1 MKKLFSCALILV
13 VAACASSKAK
23 DDADDIV
30 PPAQTIAAAQN
41 ASTESRIEALQTSM
55 TELLERLDVMNARL
69 AKLEAGTPAPAQATI
84 AVSAPAPTPSPIAS
98 AVTAPAPLPTPHVM
112 PTNPLAG
119 AQLADTYRNAL
130 MLVGRGK
137 MDDARRTFQKV
148 FDDDPTGDLA
158 DNALFWI
165 GETYFAAGNYAEAT
179 KYYKRV
185 TVEFSEQN
193 KAPDALFKIAL
204 AFEKTSD
211 LGMAKKTLDEVIQ
224 RYPYSSAA
232 ASAKQELKRIRY

>member
-1 MKKLFSCALILV
+1 MKKLIACALVL
-13 VAACASSKAK
+13 AAAGCASTKTK
-23 DDADDIV
+23 DDAADDIV
-30 PPAQTIAAAQN
+30 PRAQTIEQAQSAA
-41 ASTESRIEALQTSM
+41 TEQRLEALQTSM
-55 TELLERLDVMNARL
+55 TELLDRLDVMNSRL
-69 AKLEAGTPAPAQATI
+69 AKLEAGTPAPAP
-84 AVSAPAPTPSPIAS
+84 VPVLSGAPAPPPAQSPPTPVVEPSPQP
-98 AVTAPAPLPTPHVM
+98 TAN
-112 PTNPLAG
+112 NPLAG

-137 MDDARRTFQKV
+137 LEDARRTFQKV

-165 GETYFAAGNYAEAT
+165 GETYFSASNYSEAM

>member
-1 MKKLFSCALILV
+1 MKKLLSCALVLV
-13 VAACASSKAK
+13 AAACASSKPK

-30 PPAQTIAAAQN
+30 PHAQTIEAAQAAAVE
-41 ASTESRIEALQTSM
+41 TRLEALQTSM
-55 TELLERLDVMNARL
+55 TELLDRLDVMNSRL
-69 AKLEAGTPAPAQATI
+69 SKLESAAPAPAPVVISSGGQAPPP
-84 AVSAPAPTPSPIAS
+84 VPPPSPVPS
-98 AVTAPAPLPTPHVM
+98 PVPTTGEAPVLHS
-112 PTNPLAG
+112 PLAG

-137 MDDARRTFQKV
+137 LEDARRTFQKV

-165 GETYFAAGNYAEAT
+165 GETYYAASNYSEAM

-211 LGMAKKTLDEVIQ
+211 LGMAKKTLDEVVQ

>member
-1 MKKLFSCALILV
+1 RSRRRVLRSRHGARLDGTQRGGAALLRARSRRVPAKRLRVAREEATRPDQSMKKLFSCALILV

-30 PPAQTIAAAQN
+30 PPAQTI
-41 ASTESRIEALQTSM
+41 
-55 TELLERLDVMNARL
+55 
-69 AKLEAGTPAPAQATI
+69 
-84 AVSAPAPTPSPIAS
+84 
-98 AVTAPAPLPTPHVM
+98 
-112 PTNPLAG
+112 
-119 AQLADTYRNAL
+119 
-130 MLVGRGK
+130 
-137 MDDARRTFQKV
+137 DDARRTFQKV

>member
-1 MKKLFSCALILV
+1 MKKLVACALVL
-13 VAACASSKAK
+13 VAAGCASTKTK
-23 DDADDIV
+23 DDAADDIV
-30 PPAQTIAAAQN
+30 PRAQTIEQAQTAA
-41 ASTESRIEALQTSM
+41 TEQRLEALQTSM
-55 TELLERLDVMNARL
+55 TELLDRLDVMNSRL
-69 AKLEAGTPAPAQATI
+69 AKLEAGVPTPVFSGTAAPPPPQSPIVAAVPAPAPVVAAQ
-84 AVSAPAPTPSPIAS
+84 PAS
-98 AVTAPAPLPTPHVM
+98 AS
-112 PTNPLAG
+112 NPLAG

-137 MDDARRTFQKV
+137 LDDARRTFQKV

-165 GETYFAAGNYAEAT
+165 GETYFAASNYSEAV

>member
-55 TELLERLDVMNARL
+55 TELLERLDVMNDRI
-69 AKLEAGTPAPAQATI
+69 AKLESAPMPQPVTPARTGEGDG
-84 AVSAPAPTPSPIAS
+84 APPSP
-98 AVTAPAPLPTPHVM
+98 PTQPSKALV
-112 PTNPLAG
+112 G

-130 MLVGRGK
+130 MLYGRGK
-137 MDDARRTFQKV
+137 FDDARRTFQKV